1 MTEGWYTERLAPTAI
16 SIAAQYAPNYPPKCV
31 PWNYVSAFSRSP
43 PFFQKQNINLPCP
56 PDYISYCQDKCIYNG
71 DREGGFYTREKRELS
86 PTLRYYD
93 KVQFQ
98 NFTPI
103 NPE

>member
-1 MTEGWYTERLAPTAI
+1 MRP
-16 SIAAQYAPNYPPKCV
+16 
-31 PWNYVSAFSRSP
+31 SP
-43 PFFQKQNINLPCP
+43 PSRPAALPARAAVAVAAALGPCP